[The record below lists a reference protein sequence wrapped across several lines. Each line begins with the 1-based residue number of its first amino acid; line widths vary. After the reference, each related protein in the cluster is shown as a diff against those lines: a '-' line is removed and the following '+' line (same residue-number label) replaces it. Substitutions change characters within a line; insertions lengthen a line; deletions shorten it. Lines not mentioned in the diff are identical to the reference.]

1 MYHLRQDKPLTE
13 KSQENY
19 FNGTLAR
26 LFDQE
31 KPNQI
36 LFSYLKND
44 KCIGYGGL
52 VHINWIDKNAEIS
65 FVLNT
70 EIEKEQFEYHWLN
83 YLKLINQ
90 LAFEELQFHKVFV
103 YAFDLR
109 PHLYQA
115 IEKGGLIE
123 VNELEA
129 QDIDTETD
137 WKIAELK
144 YQIMKDSE

>member
-1 MYHLRQDKPLTE
+1 
-13 KSQENY
+13 
-19 FNGTLAR
+19 
-26 LFDQE
+26 
-31 KPNQI
+31 
-36 LFSYLKND
+36 
-44 KCIGYGGL
+44 
-52 VHINWIDKNAEIS
+52 
-65 FVLNT
+65 
-70 EIEKEQFEYHWLN
+70 
-83 YLKLINQ
+83 
-90 LAFEELQFHKVFV
+90 LQFHKVFV